1 MGFQA
6 PPRKTPSALRRA
18 AAAALAAVL
27 AAALAV
33 LALPAAAA
41 EGGWDGTRTVEGRLI
56 AAVGATGDLAEIAA
70 GVELAMAPGWKTYW
84 RSPGDA
90 GLPPRLD
97 WAGSSNLA
105 DADLRYPAPHRFTLF
120 GLETFG
126 YDGRVVLPVRLRP
139 ETPGAPL
146 DLRLGLDLL
155 VCSDICVPE
164 RLDLALALPAG
175 PAAVGSAE
183 AANLIARAEA
193 AVPGDGVAHGLEIV
207 RTGVAGSG
215 PRPELVV
222 VAAAR
227 EPFADPDLFAEPGS
241 GGSGEEA
248 GRVVFGPPRF
258 AFSDDDRTLTVRLPL
273 AEDLPDGVAL
283 AGLPVTL
290 TLVDRGRAMET
301 AAVVGGPLAG
311 PLAAAARDPPA
322 DGPGAW
328 LAMLA
333 TALLGGL
340 ILNLMPCVLPVLS
353 LKLASV
359 AGYAGRSP
367 GEVRAGFLATA
378 AGVLA
383 AFAVLA
389 AAVIGFREAGAAV
402 GWGVQF
408 QSPPFLVFMTAVVT
422 LFACNLF
429 GLFEVRLPGAVA
441 DAAARGSGTG
451 KGTRHGLGHDF
462 ATGVFATLLATPCS
476 APFLGT
482 AVGFALSRGPL
493 EIAAIFAAL
502 GVGLALPYLAVAAVP
517 AAARLLPRPGRW
529 MAVLRRVM
537 GLALAATAVW
547 LLTVLDAA
555 AGRPAAAAVGSAMLA
570 AAAILWL
577 RSRARG
583 GRPRLAAGGAAAAV
597 LLAAFAAPQALDR
610 PPPSAPASVAQAVGW
625 RPFDADAV
633 AAEVAAGRTVFVDVT
648 ADWCVTCRVNKA
660 LVLDRAE
667 VADALADPSVVA
679 MRADWTRPD
688 PAIAAFLRAHG
699 RFGIPFN
706 VAYGP
711 GAPGGV
717 ELPELLTEGAVFQ
730 ALAAARGAGPG
741 S

>member
-1 MGFQA
+1 MGFQG
-6 PPRKTPSALRRA
+6 TPGRTYAALRRFA
-18 AAAALAAVL
+18 AAAFALACAAV
-27 AAALAV
+27 
-33 LALPAAAA
+33 PAAAA
-41 EGGWDGTRTVEGRLI
+41 EGEWVRTATVEGRLI
-56 AAVGATGDLAEIAA
+56 SAAAAAGDLREIPA
-70 GVELAMAPGWKTYW
+70 GIELAMAPGWKTYW

-97 WAGSSNLA
+97 WSGSANLA
-105 DADLRYPAPHRFTLF
+105 DAELRYPAPHRFTLF

-139 ETPGAPL
+139 QSPGAPV

-175 PAAVGSAE
+175 PAGGEGASD
-183 AANLIARAEA
+183 AANRIARAEA
-193 AVPGDGVAHGLEIV
+193 AVPGDGVAHGLSVV

-215 PRPELVV
+215 PRPDLVV

-227 EPFADPDLFAEPGS
+227 EPFADPDLFVEPDV
-241 GGSGEEA
+241 GGPD

-273 AEDLPDGVAL
+273 AEDLPAGASL

-290 TLVDRGRAMET
+290 TLVDGGRSLEAE
-301 AAVVGGPLAG
+301 AVVGGPLAG
-311 PLAAAARDPPA
+311 PLAAGGRDAAPA
-322 DGPGAW
+322 GAGLW
-328 LAMLA
+328 LAMLG

-340 ILNLMPCVLPVLS
+340 VLNLMPCVLPVLS
-353 LKLASV
+353 LKLASA

-367 GEVRAGFLATA
+367 GEVRAGFLATS
-378 AGVLA
+378 AGILA
-383 AFAVLA
+383 AFAALA

-408 QSPPFLVFMTAVVT
+408 QSPAFLVFMTAVVT

-441 DAAARGSGTG
+441 AAAARGGG
-451 KGTRHGLGHDF
+451 GDRHGLGHDF

-502 GVGLALPYLAVAAVP
+502 GLGLALPYLAVAAVP
-517 AAARLLPRPGRW
+517 SATRLLPRPGRW
-529 MAVLRRVM
+529 MAVLRRAM

-547 LLTVLDAA
+547 LVTVLDAA
-555 AGRPAAAAVGSAMLA
+555 AGRPAAAAVGAAMLA
-570 AAAILWL
+570 VAAILWA
-577 RSRARG
+577 RSRAG
-583 GRPRLAAGGAAAAV
+583 AAMPRLAAGGAAAAV

-610 PPPSAPASVAQAVGW
+610 PPPAAAAEAGPAVGW
-625 RPFDADAV
+625 RAFDADAI

-648 ADWCVTCRVNKA
+648 ADWCVTCKVNKA
-660 LVLDRAE
+660 LVLDRA
-667 VADALADPSVVA
+667 VAAAALADPGVVA

-688 PAIAAFLRAHG
+688 PAIAAYLRAHG

-717 ELPELLTEGAVFQ
+717 ELPELLTERAVLE
-730 ALAAARGAGPG
+730 ALAAARGAG

>member
-1 MGFQA
+1 MGFQGSPGRTYA
-6 PPRKTPSALRRA
+6 ALRRFA
-18 AAAALAAVL
+18 AAAMALAASL
-27 AAALAV
+27 GAAAP
-33 LALPAAAA
+33 PAAAA
-41 EGGWDGTRTVEGRLI
+41 EGGWARTQTVEGRLI
-56 AAVGATGDLAEIAA
+56 AAVDAAGGLAEIPA
-70 GVELAMAPGWKTYW
+70 GIELAMAPGWKTYW

-97 WAGSSNLA
+97 WAGSANLA
-105 DADLRYPAPHRFTLF
+105 DAQLRYPAPHRFTLF

-139 ETPGAPL
+139 RTPGAPL

-175 PAAVGSAE
+175 PAEGGGASD
-183 AANLIARAEA
+183 AANRIARAEA
-193 AVPGDGVAHGLEIV
+193 AVPGDGVAHGLSVV
-207 RTGVAGSG
+207 RTGVAGTG

-227 EPFADPDLFAEPGS
+227 EPFADPDLFVEPG
-241 GGSGEEA
+241 GEA

-273 AEDLPDGVAL
+273 SEDLPAGAAL
-283 AGLPVTL
+283 SGLPVTL
-290 TLVDRGRAMET
+290 TLVDGGRSME
-301 AAVVGGPLAG
+301 ADAVVGGPLAG
-311 PLAAAARDPPA
+311 PLAAAGRDGAPA
-322 DGPGAW
+322 GIGLW
-328 LAMLA
+328 LAMLG

-340 ILNLMPCVLPVLS
+340 VLNLMPCVLPVLS
-353 LKLASV
+353 LKLAS
-359 AGYAGRSP
+359 AAAYAGRSP
-367 GEVRAGFLATA
+367 GEVRAGFLATS
-378 AGVLA
+378 AGILA
-383 AFAVLA
+383 AFAALA
-389 AAVIGFREAGAAV
+389 GAVIGLREAGAAV

-408 QSPPFLVFMTAVVT
+408 QSPLFLVFMTAVVT

-441 DAAARGSGTG
+441 DAAARGGP
-451 KGTRHGLGHDF
+451 RHGLGHDF

-482 AVGFALSRGPL
+482 AVGFALSRGPI

-502 GVGLALPYLAVAAVP
+502 GLGLALPYLAVAAAP
-517 AAARLLPRPGRW
+517 TAARLLPRPGRW
-529 MAVLRRVM
+529 MTVLRRAM

-547 LLTVLDAA
+547 LVTVLDAA
-555 AGRPAAAAVGSAMLA
+555 AGRPAAAAVGVAMLA
-570 AAAILWL
+570 VAAILWA
-577 RSRARG
+577 RSRAG
-583 GRPRLAAGGAAAAV
+583 AAGPRLAAGGAAAAV
-597 LLAAFAAPQALDR
+597 LLAAFAAPRALDR
-610 PPPSAPASVAQAVGW
+610 PPPAAAAEAGPAIGW
-625 RPFDADAV
+625 RAFDPAAIS
-633 AAEVAAGRTVFVDVT
+633 AEVAAGRTVFVDVT
-648 ADWCVTCRVNKA
+648 ADWCVTCKVNKA
-660 LVLDRAE
+660 LVLDRA
-667 VADALADPSVVA
+667 AAAAALADPGVVA

-688 PAIAAFLRAHG
+688 PAVAAYLRAHG

-717 ELPELLTEGAVFQ
+717 ELPELLTERAVLE
-730 ALAAARGAGPG
+730 ALAAARGAG